1 MHIRGVQ
8 RDLVVTGF
16 FFICN
21 WFKLYKYKLARIEN
35 GTEKSKNTGDRQSS
49 GLYPF
54 VLECWDGRPDIPVL
68 VLALALR
75 ALLLG
80 RLVL

>member
-1 MHIRGVQ
+1 LLQ
-8 RDLVVTGF
+8 DF
-16 FFICN
+16 S
-21 WFKLYKYKLARIEN
+21 LYVAGKSSININQARTEN
-35 GTEKSKNTGDRQSS
+35 GTEKSKTPGDRRSS

-54 VLECWDGRPDIPVL
+54 VLERWDGGPDVPVL